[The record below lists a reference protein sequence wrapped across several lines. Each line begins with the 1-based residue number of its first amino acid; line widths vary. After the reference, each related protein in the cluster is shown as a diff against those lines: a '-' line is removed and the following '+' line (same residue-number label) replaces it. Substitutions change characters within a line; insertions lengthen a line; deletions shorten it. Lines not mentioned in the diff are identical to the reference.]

1 VIAVTT
7 HRRRWL
13 TLATALVLTAVAS
26 AWAQVTPASA
36 ANRTFVGVSTTA
48 AGQGYVLT
56 ADTGETYAFGQVAYR
71 GNPTSFTGKIVG
83 IATTADGQGY
93 VAVSSAGQVYAFGSV
108 AYRGN
113 PTEFLG
119 PIAAIA
125 VTADGQGYVVV
136 SSAGQVY
143 AYGSVAYRGNPTS
156 FTGQIVGISVTAD
169 GQGYVAVSSA
179 GQVYAYGSVG
189 YRGNPEGFTGQIT
202 GVSATADGQGYV
214 AVSSAGQVY
223 AFGSVAYHGN
233 PAGFNGQV
241 AGISTTADGQGYAAM
256 SSSGQVYAYGPVV
269 YRGNGDPVPTTP
281 PPAPPGP
288 PSSLRERIVARGLS
302 QNGVTENPLGS
313 NCNPY
318 GPCEQWCADF
328 VSWAWRNEGVTMP
341 RQAAVG
347 GLWGWATGHTR
358 AATDRP
364 EIGDAIVYSTTSE
377 RFAHTGIVS
386 RVLPDGQIATV
397 EGNAGGAVDTPRGR
411 ANVAVV
417 VSVPHAPELAF
428 RYGRRVYGYASP
440 VPLPSGARTVAA
452 AAAAPPPPSAA
463 EAQQVPVDDLPAP
476 PYVTAALK
484 SPAYQHMPYR
494 ARGVKIDYTGST
506 KTFKVR
512 VLVRYTTS
520 KSRAQ
525 RVYRRFLR
533 RYHDTGKGYVVR
545 YRRSR
550 RL

>member
-113 PTEFLG
+113 PSEFLG

-143 AYGSVAYRGNPTS
+143 AYGSVAYRGNPAGFS
-156 FTGQIVGISVTAD
+156 GQI
-169 GQGYVAVSSA
+169 
-179 GQVYAYGSVG
+179 
-189 YRGNPEGFTGQIT
+189 
-202 GVSATADGQGYV
+202 
-214 AVSSAGQVY
+214 
-223 AFGSVAYHGN
+223 
-233 PAGFNGQV
+233 

-440 VPLPSGARTVAA
+440 VPLPSGALTVAA